1 MKCFSCGEELF
12 DNGDE
17 RFPCPYCGAEV
28 SRSQTAS
35 PTMPQDDDSSNRAN
49 RREFWLKTLL
59 LLVFVLA
66 VIAFGK
72 SFEAKLPICLGIAL
86 IGACGVVTLFYAFG
100 VVRRRLHDFGCSGWW
115 FLLYVLLQ
123 NVFKNVS
130 RSFYD
135 DVWSWVELVA
145 LILVGVLP
153 GTPGRNEYGAQPP
166 PKQFPFWPWKKAG
179 GDGPLR

>member
-12 DNGDE
+12 DNGEE

-35 PTMPQDDDSSNRAN
+35 TAMRQDDDSSNRAN

-59 LLVFVLA
+59 LWGVVLA
-66 VIAFGK
+66 VIIFVK
-72 SFEAKLPICLGIAL
+72 TFEAELPKYVQIVLV
-86 IGACGVVTLFYAFG
+86 GAPFVAWLFYAFG
-100 VVRRRLHDFGCSGWW
+100 VVRRRLHDFGWSGWW
-115 FLLYVLLQ
+115 ILLYLLLH

-130 RSFYD
+130 PSFYD
-135 DVWSWVELVA
+135 DIWCEIEFIAV
-145 LILVGVLP
+145 ILVGVLP
-153 GTPGRNEYGAQPP
+153 GTPGRNEYGTQPP